1 MLHFFLF
8 HFSSNV
14 LAVFIKMKTIL
25 DYLMGIWCL
34 SRIASN
40 VNFVIPIHIF
50 MLSMG
55 SARYPLMGKIQGLLK
70 FPYNGRS
77 PTLPKNGKI
86 NVNSAIPI

>member
-1 MLHFFLF
+1 
-8 HFSSNV
+8 
-14 LAVFIKMKTIL
+14 
-25 DYLMGIWCL
+25 
-34 SRIASN
+34 
-40 VNFVIPIHIF
+40 